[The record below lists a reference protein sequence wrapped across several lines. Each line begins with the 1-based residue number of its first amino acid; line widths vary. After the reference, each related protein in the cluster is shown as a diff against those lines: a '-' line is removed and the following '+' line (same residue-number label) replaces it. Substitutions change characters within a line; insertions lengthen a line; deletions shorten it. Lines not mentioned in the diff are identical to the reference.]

1 MECLPAN
8 LAMPLGG
15 LIPLGAGL
23 LGAGAL
29 TLAGKVILDWNLTG
43 GIIEGCV

>member
-1 MECLPAN
+1 
-8 LAMPLGG
+8 MPLGAPLAEGG
-15 LIPLGAGL
+15 LIPEGAGL